1 MPVSAVSTPLYA
13 GGNTRRNGGDGRKN
27 ADDGREYNFYSII
40 TAQIHF
46 LIPVLMSDSQPLSR
60 LYTGADAAMQQR
72 QRTLHGHFLDNL
84 AALTAFSPELAGTFG
99 TRWTAAQ
106 TAAEELGP
114 QGQWL
119 LVRNVGNV
127 PVRVEMTLLA

>member
-1 MPVSAVSTPLYA
+1 MP
-13 GGNTRRNGGDGRKN
+13 
-27 ADDGREYNFYSII
+27 
-40 TAQIHF
+40 
-46 LIPVLMSDSQPLSR
+46 DSQPLSR

-106 TAAEELGP
+106 R
-114 QGQWL
+114 
-119 LVRNVGNV
+119 RNRL
-127 PVRVEMTLLA
+127 PATCARSPAK